1 MGATPQL
8 PPRKGSGIFSVSFPF
23 LFFTA
28 NFPGLSVSPHFPL
41 SFFERPHCVKKE
53 VVVHLAKEAPHPHFF
68 LKNGSPSQRW
78 YFFFG
83 WGGGGETIEHD
94 PPTFLNNDL
103 VGVTS
108 HGFYLA
114 APQLHFSPNYRS
126 VIRQECGIRWSRL
139 FPLLGKK

>member
-1 MGATPQL
+1 MAATPQL
-8 PPRKGSGIFSVSFPF
+8 PPGKGSGIFSVSFS
-23 LFFTA
+23 LFFSRPIFQVSRYLPT
-28 NFPGLSVSPHFPL
+28 FLSLFLSGPIVS
-41 SFFERPHCVKKE
+41 KKE
-53 VVVHLAKEAPHPHFF
+53 VVVHLVKEAPHPHFF
-68 LKNGSPSQRW
+68 LQKGSPSQRW
-78 YFFFG
+78 YFFG

-114 APQLHFSPNYRS
+114 APQLLFSPNYRS

-139 FPLLGKK
+139 FPLLGK